1 MMKSKNTPK
10 YQALLKWLKNE
21 RLEQGATV
29 RDVGLLIDEPFQFV
43 SKIEKGQRKLSVD
56 EYMHY
61 CQALGID
68 YRVGLKLLE

>member
-10 YQALLKWLKNE
+10 YQALLKWLKSQ

-29 RDVGLLIDEPFQFV
+29 RDVGLLIDEPFQIV

-56 EYMHY
+56 EYMQY
-61 CQALGID
+61 CKALNVD
-68 YRVGLKLLE
+68 YRKGLKLLE